1 MDCFQG
7 QITASGNKMK
17 KELIPCESDNEMF
30 LTIKLGQA
38 YKALRDI
45 VDCANTAGELPVDEI
60 IAIIEENGICV
71 KEE

>member
-1 MDCFQG
+1 
-7 QITASGNKMK
+7 MK
-17 KELIPCESDNEMF
+17 TNPYDQCSDEYIR
-30 LTIKLGQA
+30 TIIRLGQA

-71 KEE
+71 KEED